1 MNRRK
6 ILDRVEEQM
15 PLIQSVI
22 THQLN
27 RTASVLLEKF
37 RRILLRR
44 FRGCHN
50 AFGTHG
56 TCLSRPYLPNN
67 SSRSLFSRYSPGR
80 SFRFHVHVA
89 SIVPESDHWP
99 GEIVFVAQGAKA
111 RRAEHEV
118 SAVGRRLQAKPPG
131 GQHPDEMAAGEK
143 QYVSLNRS

>member
-56 TCLSRPYLPNN
+56 TCLSRLYLPNN
-67 SSRSLFSRYSPGR
+67 SSRSLFYGTALADLSGSMSTWRV
-80 SFRFHVHVA
+80 SF
-89 SIVPESDHWP
+89 
-99 GEIVFVAQGAKA
+99 Q
-111 RRAEHEV
+111 
-118 SAVGRRLQAKPPG
+118 
-131 GQHPDEMAAGEK
+131 
-143 QYVSLNRS
+143 NRITG